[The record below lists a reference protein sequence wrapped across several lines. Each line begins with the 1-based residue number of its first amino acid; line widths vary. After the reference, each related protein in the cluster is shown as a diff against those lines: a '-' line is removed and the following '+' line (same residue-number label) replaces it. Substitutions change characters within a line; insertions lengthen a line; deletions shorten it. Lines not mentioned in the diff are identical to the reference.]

1 MKRLM
6 IILMLF
12 ITSFTFSKDL
22 DERIFSEIYKEYRNN
37 QISHDSI
44 YKIYRIFLNEEEAE
58 KLNLGWCP
66 ECKIYSST
74 KYWCPL
80 CGKAY
85 DMIECR
91 NESSK
96 KMHFETK
103 NLNFDI

>member
-1 MKRLM
+1 M

-12 ITSFTFSKDL
+12 ITSFTFSNENLKSKKDL
-22 DERIFSEIYKEYRNN
+22 NETIFSEIYKEYRNN

-44 YKIYRIFLNEEEAE
+44 YKIYRIFLSEEEAE
-58 KLNLGWCP
+58 KLNLGWCS
-66 ECKIYSST
+66 ECKIYSSA

-91 NESSK
+91 NESSNSIFN
-96 KMHFETK
+96 H
-103 NLNFDI
+103 DIEK